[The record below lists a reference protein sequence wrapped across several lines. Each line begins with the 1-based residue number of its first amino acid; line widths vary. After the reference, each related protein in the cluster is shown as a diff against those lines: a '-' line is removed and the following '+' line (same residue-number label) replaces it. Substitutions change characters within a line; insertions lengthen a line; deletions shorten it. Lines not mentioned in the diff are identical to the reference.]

1 MCKYKRKR
9 EILMRE
15 KGKERERERERRNTG
30 EREKAR
36 LIYKRS
42 SSGWTKDSFFFIIV
56 CS

>member
-42 SSGWTKDSFFFIIV
+42 SSGWTKVSFFFIIV